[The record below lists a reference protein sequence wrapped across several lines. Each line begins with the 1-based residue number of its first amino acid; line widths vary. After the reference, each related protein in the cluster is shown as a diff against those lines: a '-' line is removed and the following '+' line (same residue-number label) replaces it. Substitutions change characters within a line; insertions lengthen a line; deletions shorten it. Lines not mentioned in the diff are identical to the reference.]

1 MVLEKLPRAP
11 GAGGPSA
18 DTVLDRSRVRP
29 GDQVTGQVHVEGG
42 DHDVD
47 VEHIAVGLVT
57 GVAAADTEFCR
68 AAVCGPLRL
77 AAGERRSV
85 PFTVDV
91 PWETP
96 VTSVDGRH
104 VPGMTL
110 GTRTE
115 LSVAGAVAHTGLAPL
130 HVTPLSSQD
139 RVLDAF
145 ARLGFAC
152 AKGGLEHGRIQGLH
166 QELPFFQELG
176 FRPPEAHAG
185 TVGEVGLSFVADRHH
200 LAVVL
205 EADRRDAAFGEG
217 PEDFGRW
224 IFPHETAIRTDWE
237 GLVEGW
243 LAELPAHASRRPH
256 GLSGVTPTWME
267 R

>member
-1 MVLEKLPRAP
+1 MVLKKLPRAL
-11 GAGGPSA
+11 GAGGPGV
-18 DTVLDRSRVRP
+18 DTVLERSRVRP

-57 GVAAADTEFCR
+57 GVAAGDTEFCR
-68 AAVCGPLRL
+68 AAVSGPLRL
-77 AAGERRSV
+77 AAGERRSI
-85 PFTVDV
+85 PFSVDV

-104 VPGMTL
+104 LPGMTL

-115 LSVAGAVAHTGLAPL
+115 LSVANAVGHTDLDPL
-130 HVTPLSSQD
+130 HVTPLTSQE
-139 RVLDAF
+139 RVLAAF
-145 ARLGFAC
+145 ARLGFVC
-152 AKGGLEHGRIQGLH
+152 AKGDVGQGRIQGLH

-176 FRPPEAHAG
+176 FRPPETRAG

-205 EADRRDAAFGEG
+205 EADRRGAAFGEG
-217 PEDFGRW
+217 GDDFGRW

-237 GLVEGW
+237 GLVDGW
-243 LAELPAHASRRPH
+243 LAELPAHASRRPQRV
-256 GLSGVTPTWME
+256 SGVTPMWME